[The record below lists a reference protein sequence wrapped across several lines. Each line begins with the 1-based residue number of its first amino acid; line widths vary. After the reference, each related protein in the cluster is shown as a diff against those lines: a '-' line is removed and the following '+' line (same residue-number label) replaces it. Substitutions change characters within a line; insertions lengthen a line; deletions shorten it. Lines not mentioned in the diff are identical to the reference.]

1 MTVKQFL
8 YSVRDEQKEIEEL
21 NNRICELRMS
31 FLPGA
36 IRYDKDRVQTS
47 PTDSVTERMTE
58 LGDYEKTLS
67 DKVRE
72 LTEKRN
78 RAQKLID
85 SLDDSIERQVLGM
98 YFLSIGRPRMTDVA
112 SWMHFSV
119 SSTYGH
125 YKAALKHLEEKTGV
139 NCSRF
144 SDML

>member
-1 MTVKQFL
+1 MTIKQFL

-47 PTDSVTERMTE
+47 PSDSVTERMAE

-72 LTEKRN
+72 LTDKRN
-78 RAQKLID
+78 RAQKMID
-85 SLDDSIERQVLGM
+85 SLGDSKERQVLGL

-112 SWMHFSV
+112 KWMQFSV
-119 SSTYGH
+119 SRTYDL
-125 YKAALKHLEEKTGV
+125 YKMALKHLEEKIGV
-139 NCSRF
+139 NRS
-144 SDML
+144 

>member
-1 MTVKQFL
+1 MTIKQFL

-47 PTDSVTERMTE
+47 PSDSVTERMAE

-72 LTEKRN
+72 LTDKRN

-85 SLDDSIERQVLGM
+85 SLDSSIERQVLGM

-112 SWMHFSV
+112 KWMQFSV
-119 SSTYGH
+119 SRTYDL
-125 YKAALKHLEEKTGV
+125 YKMALKHLEEKIGV
-139 NCSRF
+139 NRS
-144 SDML
+144 